1 MLTEYDD
8 VGVLELDPLLE
19 EALALGVEAVGAGPE
34 FDVTE
39 PLVACARC

>member
-1 MLTEYDD
+1 MLTEYDEA
-8 VGVLELDPLLE
+8 GALELAPLLE
-19 EALALGVEAVGAGPE
+19 EALALVVEAAGAEPE